1 MKELYVGG
9 DYPVAH
15 VEASKRYFAD
25 EFSEDVEAS
34 RSFGSRK
41 ITPDFDI
48 TFGVTHS
55 EDFQVAAIAVDVSVL
70 NDEAGLLEFAQSLDD
85 KDVLIT
91 CLLNAIDPI
100 RDYFEELQD
109 GDDDLPKHFGLM
121 LLAEGRGFDSDEEEL
136 EFAEHI
142 ENICFPVPVDKNAPL
157 TVYLFTAVGYEDTE
171 SEISVGSMVFATG
184 STFGDDSGFPPYW
197 SYAETVSVYPDKE
210 DQE

>member
-1 MKELYVGG
+1 MKELYRDA

-15 VEASKRYFAD
+15 VEASSRYFTEAFPD
-25 EFSEDVEAS
+25 DVKANG
-34 RSFGSRK
+34 SFGDRK

-48 TFGVTHS
+48 TFGITHS
-55 EDFQVAAIAVDVSVL
+55 NNFQMAAIAIDVHVL

-85 KDVLIT
+85 KDVLVT

-109 GDDDLPKHFGLM
+109 GDDELPKHFGLM
-121 LLAEGRGFDSDEEEL
+121 LLAEGRGFDSEDEEL

-142 ENICFPVPVDKNAPL
+142 ENICFPVPLDKDAPL
-157 TVYLFTAVGYEDTE
+157 TAYLFTTVGYKDTE

-184 STFGDDSGFPPYW
+184 SRFGDDSGFPPYW
-197 SYAETVSVYPDKE
+197 SYAETVSVFPD
-210 DQE
+210 DIDS